1 MFTIFKEEKV
11 ITAGILVFLCLS
23 VLVRLMLAWMY
34 HTMIRETD
42 NMATTGNRLLKQC
55 KVKFANCYQL
65 NGGVSNIPVF
75 VDKFLNRLSFGHL
88 SFDAWY
94 HLSGQCMLFSVI
106 FAGVGICK
114 GILDGRML
122 GEILPFYIAS
132 FLGLYLYFSLSALV
146 DIKGKRRVLKT
157 NLIDYL
163 SVSAGEPLVQVNG
176 ENTENTIFDLEQSL
190 QKAQKELEEAEKN
203 AAYAN
208 AVAPIDGMVIG
219 LSITPGQEITA
230 SATALTISDTNTVT
244 ISATVDERNVSYLK
258 VGMGVDLNQ
267 WGNPSFGTISSVS
280 LSSSVNNGVATYP
293 FTIEADNADGTL
305 QINSNINYN
314 LTASQSD
321 NCLVL
326 PIQAVRTVG
335 LEDGTSAT
343 VVYLKADSMPDN
355 AIELPYSDETIPEGF
370 YPVQVEIGIQ
380 DNNNVEIK
388 SGVEQGAEVFTQYM
402 TGSATSWDNYGM
414 VY

>member
-1 MFTIFKEEKV
+1 MKNRTKQDIYTLYLRKRRKGVLRMFTIFKEEKV

-94 HLSGQCMLFSVI
+94 HLSGQFMLFSVV

-122 GEILPFYIAS
+122 GEILPYYIAS
-132 FLGLYLYFSLSALV
+132 FLGLYLYFSLSAMI

-163 SVSAGEPLVQVNG
+163 ENHLSGRIPVTEQDYERLYGASKLPGRRTVELMPIRGRAAQPQEMVRETEREVFSVEHEMPGK
-176 ENTENTIFDLEQSL
+176 TEDR
-190 QKAQKELEEAEKN
+190 
-203 AAYAN
+203 
-208 AVAPIDGMVIG
+208 GM
-219 LSITPGQEITA
+219 SQQ
-230 SATALTISDTNTVT
+230 
-244 ISATVDERNVSYLK
+244 DE
-258 VGMGVDLNQ
+258 
-267 WGNPSFGTISSVS
+267 
-280 LSSSVNNGVATYP
+280 SSSVT
-293 FTIEADNADGTL
+293 EEEL
-305 QINSNINYN
+305 QALLQEL
-314 LTASQSD
+314 LT
-321 NCLVL
+321 V
-326 PIQAVRTVG
+326 
-335 LEDGTSAT
+335 
-343 VVYLKADSMPDN
+343 
-355 AIELPYSDETIPEGF
+355 
-370 YPVQVEIGIQ
+370 
-380 DNNNVEIK
+380 
-388 SGVEQGAEVFTQYM
+388 
-402 TGSATSWDNYGM
+402 
-414 VY
+414 

>member
-1 MFTIFKEEKV
+1 MKNRTKQDIYTLYLRKRRKGVLRMFTIFKEEKV

-132 FLGLYLYFSLSALV
+132 FLGLYLYFSLSAMI

-163 SVSAGEPLVQVNG
+163 
-176 ENTENTIFDLEQSL
+176 ENHLSGRIPVTEQDYERLYGASKL
-190 QKAQKELEEAEKN
+190 
-203 AAYAN
+203 
-208 AVAPIDGMVIG
+208 
-219 LSITPGQEITA
+219 PG
-230 SATALTISDTNTVT
+230 
-244 ISATVDERNVSYLK
+244 R
-258 VGMGVDLNQ
+258 
-267 WGNPSFGTISSVS
+267 
-280 LSSSVNNGVATYP
+280 
-293 FTIEADNADGTL
+293 
-305 QINSNINYN
+305 
-314 LTASQSD
+314 
-321 NCLVL
+321 
-326 PIQAVRTVG
+326 RTVE
-335 LEDGTSAT
+335 L
-343 VVYLKADSMPDN
+343 MPIRGR
-355 AIELPYSDETIPEGF
+355 AAQPQEMVRETGR
-370 YPVQVEIGIQ
+370 
-380 DNNNVEIK
+380 
-388 SGVEQGAEVFTQYM
+388 EVF
-402 TGSATSWDNYGM
+402 SAEHEMPGKMEDRGM
-414 VY
+414 AQQDESSRVTEEELQALLQELLTV

>member
-1 MFTIFKEEKV
+1 MKNRTKQDIYTLYLRKRRKGVLRMFTIFKEEKV

-94 HLSGQCMLFSVI
+94 HLAGQCMLFSVI

-163 SVSAGEPLVQVNG
+163 ENHLSGRIPVTEQDYERLYGASKLPGRRTVELMPIRGRAVQPQEMVRETEREVFSVEHVIPGK
-176 ENTENTIFDLEQSL
+176 TEDR
-190 QKAQKELEEAEKN
+190 
-203 AAYAN
+203 
-208 AVAPIDGMVIG
+208 GM
-219 LSITPGQEITA
+219 SQQ
-230 SATALTISDTNTVT
+230 
-244 ISATVDERNVSYLK
+244 DE
-258 VGMGVDLNQ
+258 
-267 WGNPSFGTISSVS
+267 
-280 LSSSVNNGVATYP
+280 SSSVT
-293 FTIEADNADGTL
+293 EEEL
-305 QINSNINYN
+305 QALLQEL
-314 LTASQSD
+314 LT
-321 NCLVL
+321 V
-326 PIQAVRTVG
+326 
-335 LEDGTSAT
+335 
-343 VVYLKADSMPDN
+343 
-355 AIELPYSDETIPEGF
+355 
-370 YPVQVEIGIQ
+370 
-380 DNNNVEIK
+380 
-388 SGVEQGAEVFTQYM
+388 
-402 TGSATSWDNYGM
+402 
-414 VY
+414 

>member
-1 MFTIFKEEKV
+1 MKNRTKQDIYTLYLRKRRKGVLRMFTIFKEEKV

-94 HLSGQCMLFSVI
+94 HLSGQCMLFSVV

-122 GEILPFYIAS
+122 GEILPYYIAS
-132 FLGLYLYFSLSALV
+132 FLGLYLYFSLSAMI

-163 SVSAGEPLVQVNG
+163 EKSPVRQDPGDGAGLRETVWSTESSRQADCRADADPGQGSAAAGDGPGGRKRGVFRGTCDTRENGRQRHVSAGGIFKRHGGRITGTFAGTAYCVING
-176 ENTENTIFDLEQSL
+176 NDFDIHLEN
-190 QKAQKELEEAEKN
+190 
-203 AAYAN
+203 
-208 AVAPIDGMVIG
+208 GM
-219 LSITPGQEITA
+219 
-230 SATALTISDTNTVT
+230 
-244 ISATVDERNVSYLK
+244 
-258 VGMGVDLNQ
+258 
-267 WGNPSFGTISSVS
+267 
-280 LSSSVNNGVATYP
+280 
-293 FTIEADNADGTL
+293 
-305 QINSNINYN
+305 
-314 LTASQSD
+314 
-321 NCLVL
+321 
-326 PIQAVRTVG
+326 
-335 LEDGTSAT
+335 
-343 VVYLKADSMPDN
+343 
-355 AIELPYSDETIPEGF
+355 
-370 YPVQVEIGIQ
+370 
-380 DNNNVEIK
+380 
-388 SGVEQGAEVFTQYM
+388 
-402 TGSATSWDNYGM
+402 
-414 VY
+414 

>member
-163 SVSAGEPLVQVNG
+163 ENHLSGRIPVTEQDYVRLYGAPKLPGRRTVELMPIRGRAAQPQEMARETGREVFSAEHEMSGE
-176 ENTENTIFDLEQSL
+176 TEDR
-190 QKAQKELEEAEKN
+190 
-203 AAYAN
+203 
-208 AVAPIDGMVIG
+208 GM
-219 LSITPGQEITA
+219 SQQ
-230 SATALTISDTNTVT
+230 
-244 ISATVDERNVSYLK
+244 DE
-258 VGMGVDLNQ
+258 
-267 WGNPSFGTISSVS
+267 
-280 LSSSVNNGVATYP
+280 SSSVT
-293 FTIEADNADGTL
+293 EEEL
-305 QINSNINYN
+305 QALLQEL
-314 LTASQSD
+314 LT
-321 NCLVL
+321 V
-326 PIQAVRTVG
+326 
-335 LEDGTSAT
+335 
-343 VVYLKADSMPDN
+343 
-355 AIELPYSDETIPEGF
+355 
-370 YPVQVEIGIQ
+370 
-380 DNNNVEIK
+380 
-388 SGVEQGAEVFTQYM
+388 
-402 TGSATSWDNYGM
+402 
-414 VY
+414 

>member
-1 MFTIFKEEKV
+1 MKNRTKQDIYTLYLRKRRKGVLRMFTIFKEEKV

-163 SVSAGEPLVQVNG
+163 ENHLSGRIPVTEQDYERLYGASKLPGRRTVELMPIRGRAVQPQEMVRETEREVFSAEHVIPGK
-176 ENTENTIFDLEQSL
+176 TEDR
-190 QKAQKELEEAEKN
+190 
-203 AAYAN
+203 
-208 AVAPIDGMVIG
+208 GM
-219 LSITPGQEITA
+219 SQQ
-230 SATALTISDTNTVT
+230 
-244 ISATVDERNVSYLK
+244 DE
-258 VGMGVDLNQ
+258 
-267 WGNPSFGTISSVS
+267 
-280 LSSSVNNGVATYP
+280 SSSVT
-293 FTIEADNADGTL
+293 EEEL
-305 QINSNINYN
+305 QALLQEL
-314 LTASQSD
+314 LT
-321 NCLVL
+321 V
-326 PIQAVRTVG
+326 
-335 LEDGTSAT
+335 
-343 VVYLKADSMPDN
+343 
-355 AIELPYSDETIPEGF
+355 
-370 YPVQVEIGIQ
+370 
-380 DNNNVEIK
+380 
-388 SGVEQGAEVFTQYM
+388 
-402 TGSATSWDNYGM
+402 
-414 VY
+414 

>member
-1 MFTIFKEEKV
+1 MKNRTKQDIYTLYLRKRRKGVLRMFTIFKEEKV

-106 FAGVGICK
+106 FAGMGICK

-163 SVSAGEPLVQVNG
+163 ENHLSGRIPVTEQDYERLYGASKLPGRRTVELMPIRGRTAQPQEMVRETGREVFSVEHVIPGK
-176 ENTENTIFDLEQSL
+176 TEDR
-190 QKAQKELEEAEKN
+190 
-203 AAYAN
+203 
-208 AVAPIDGMVIG
+208 GM
-219 LSITPGQEITA
+219 SQQ
-230 SATALTISDTNTVT
+230 
-244 ISATVDERNVSYLK
+244 DE
-258 VGMGVDLNQ
+258 
-267 WGNPSFGTISSVS
+267 
-280 LSSSVNNGVATYP
+280 SSSVT
-293 FTIEADNADGTL
+293 EEEL
-305 QINSNINYN
+305 QALLQEL
-314 LTASQSD
+314 LT
-321 NCLVL
+321 V
-326 PIQAVRTVG
+326 
-335 LEDGTSAT
+335 
-343 VVYLKADSMPDN
+343 
-355 AIELPYSDETIPEGF
+355 
-370 YPVQVEIGIQ
+370 
-380 DNNNVEIK
+380 
-388 SGVEQGAEVFTQYM
+388 
-402 TGSATSWDNYGM
+402 
-414 VY
+414 

>member
-1 MFTIFKEEKV
+1 MEKRTKHDIYTLYLRKRRKGVLRMFTIFKEEKV

-94 HLSGQCMLFSVI
+94 HLSGQCMLFSVV

-146 DIKGKRRVLKT
+146 DIKGKQRVLKT

-163 SVSAGEPLVQVNG
+163 
-176 ENTENTIFDLEQSL
+176 ENHLSGRIPVTEQDYERLYGASKL
-190 QKAQKELEEAEKN
+190 
-203 AAYAN
+203 
-208 AVAPIDGMVIG
+208 
-219 LSITPGQEITA
+219 PG
-230 SATALTISDTNTVT
+230 
-244 ISATVDERNVSYLK
+244 R
-258 VGMGVDLNQ
+258 
-267 WGNPSFGTISSVS
+267 
-280 LSSSVNNGVATYP
+280 
-293 FTIEADNADGTL
+293 
-305 QINSNINYN
+305 
-314 LTASQSD
+314 
-321 NCLVL
+321 
-326 PIQAVRTVG
+326 RTVELMPIRG
-335 LEDGTSAT
+335 RTAQPQEMVRETGREVFSTEHEMPGKMEDRGMAQQ
-343 VVYLKADSMPDN
+343 
-355 AIELPYSDETIPEGF
+355 DETSRVTEEELQALLQELLT
-370 YPVQVEIGIQ
+370 V
-380 DNNNVEIK
+380 
-388 SGVEQGAEVFTQYM
+388 
-402 TGSATSWDNYGM
+402 
-414 VY
+414 

>member
-1 MFTIFKEEKV
+1 MKNRTKQDIYTLYLRKRRKGVLRMFTIFKEEKV

-163 SVSAGEPLVQVNG
+163 
-176 ENTENTIFDLEQSL
+176 ENHLSGRIPVTEQDYERLYGASKL
-190 QKAQKELEEAEKN
+190 
-203 AAYAN
+203 
-208 AVAPIDGMVIG
+208 
-219 LSITPGQEITA
+219 PG
-230 SATALTISDTNTVT
+230 
-244 ISATVDERNVSYLK
+244 R
-258 VGMGVDLNQ
+258 
-267 WGNPSFGTISSVS
+267 
-280 LSSSVNNGVATYP
+280 
-293 FTIEADNADGTL
+293 
-305 QINSNINYN
+305 
-314 LTASQSD
+314 
-321 NCLVL
+321 
-326 PIQAVRTVG
+326 RTVELMPIRG
-335 LEDGTSAT
+335 RTAQPQEMVRETGREVFSTEHEMPGKMEDRGMAQQ
-343 VVYLKADSMPDN
+343 
-355 AIELPYSDETIPEGF
+355 DETSRVTEEELQAPLQELLT
-370 YPVQVEIGIQ
+370 V
-380 DNNNVEIK
+380 
-388 SGVEQGAEVFTQYM
+388 
-402 TGSATSWDNYGM
+402 
-414 VY
+414 

>member
-1 MFTIFKEEKV
+1 MKNRTKQDIYTLYLRKRRKGVLRMFTIFKEERV

-163 SVSAGEPLVQVNG
+163 
-176 ENTENTIFDLEQSL
+176 ENHLSGRIPVTEQDYERLYGASKL
-190 QKAQKELEEAEKN
+190 
-203 AAYAN
+203 
-208 AVAPIDGMVIG
+208 
-219 LSITPGQEITA
+219 PG
-230 SATALTISDTNTVT
+230 
-244 ISATVDERNVSYLK
+244 R
-258 VGMGVDLNQ
+258 
-267 WGNPSFGTISSVS
+267 
-280 LSSSVNNGVATYP
+280 
-293 FTIEADNADGTL
+293 
-305 QINSNINYN
+305 
-314 LTASQSD
+314 
-321 NCLVL
+321 
-326 PIQAVRTVG
+326 RTVELMPIRG
-335 LEDGTSAT
+335 RAAQPQEMVRETGREVFSTEHEMPGKMEDRGMAQQ
-343 VVYLKADSMPDN
+343 
-355 AIELPYSDETIPEGF
+355 DETSRVTEEELQALLQELLT
-370 YPVQVEIGIQ
+370 V
-380 DNNNVEIK
+380 
-388 SGVEQGAEVFTQYM
+388 
-402 TGSATSWDNYGM
+402 
-414 VY
+414 

>member
-1 MFTIFKEEKV
+1 MKNRTKQDIYTLYLRKRRKGVLRMFTIFKEEKV
-11 ITAGILVFLCLS
+11 ITTGILVFLCLS

-163 SVSAGEPLVQVNG
+163 
-176 ENTENTIFDLEQSL
+176 ENHLSGRIPVTEQDYERLYGASKL
-190 QKAQKELEEAEKN
+190 
-203 AAYAN
+203 
-208 AVAPIDGMVIG
+208 
-219 LSITPGQEITA
+219 PG
-230 SATALTISDTNTVT
+230 
-244 ISATVDERNVSYLK
+244 R
-258 VGMGVDLNQ
+258 
-267 WGNPSFGTISSVS
+267 
-280 LSSSVNNGVATYP
+280 
-293 FTIEADNADGTL
+293 
-305 QINSNINYN
+305 
-314 LTASQSD
+314 
-321 NCLVL
+321 
-326 PIQAVRTVG
+326 RTVELMPIRG
-335 LEDGTSAT
+335 RTAQPQEMVRETGREVFSTEHEMPGKTEDRGMAQQ
-343 VVYLKADSMPDN
+343 
-355 AIELPYSDETIPEGF
+355 DETSRVTEEELQALLQELLT
-370 YPVQVEIGIQ
+370 V
-380 DNNNVEIK
+380 
-388 SGVEQGAEVFTQYM
+388 
-402 TGSATSWDNYGM
+402 
-414 VY
+414 

>member
-1 MFTIFKEEKV
+1 MKNRTKQDIYTLYLRKRRKGVLRMFTIFKEEKV

-163 SVSAGEPLVQVNG
+163 
-176 ENTENTIFDLEQSL
+176 ENHLSGRIPVTEQDYERLYGASKL
-190 QKAQKELEEAEKN
+190 
-203 AAYAN
+203 
-208 AVAPIDGMVIG
+208 
-219 LSITPGQEITA
+219 PG
-230 SATALTISDTNTVT
+230 
-244 ISATVDERNVSYLK
+244 R
-258 VGMGVDLNQ
+258 
-267 WGNPSFGTISSVS
+267 
-280 LSSSVNNGVATYP
+280 
-293 FTIEADNADGTL
+293 
-305 QINSNINYN
+305 
-314 LTASQSD
+314 
-321 NCLVL
+321 
-326 PIQAVRTVG
+326 RTVE
-335 LEDGTSAT
+335 L
-343 VVYLKADSMPDN
+343 MPIRGRT
-355 AIELPYSDETIPEGF
+355 AQPQEMVRETEREVFSTEHEMPGKMEARGMAQQDETSRVTEEELQALLQELLT
-370 YPVQVEIGIQ
+370 V
-380 DNNNVEIK
+380 
-388 SGVEQGAEVFTQYM
+388 
-402 TGSATSWDNYGM
+402 
-414 VY
+414 

>member
-1 MFTIFKEEKV
+1 MKNRTKQDIYTLYLRKRRKGVLRMFTIFKEEKV

-163 SVSAGEPLVQVNG
+163 
-176 ENTENTIFDLEQSL
+176 ENHLSGRIPVTEQDYERLYGASKL
-190 QKAQKELEEAEKN
+190 
-203 AAYAN
+203 
-208 AVAPIDGMVIG
+208 
-219 LSITPGQEITA
+219 PG
-230 SATALTISDTNTVT
+230 
-244 ISATVDERNVSYLK
+244 R
-258 VGMGVDLNQ
+258 
-267 WGNPSFGTISSVS
+267 
-280 LSSSVNNGVATYP
+280 
-293 FTIEADNADGTL
+293 
-305 QINSNINYN
+305 
-314 LTASQSD
+314 
-321 NCLVL
+321 
-326 PIQAVRTVG
+326 RTVELMPIRG
-335 LEDGTSAT
+335 RTAQPQEMVRETGREVFSTEHEMPGKMEDRGMA
-343 VVYLKADSMPDN
+343 KQ
-355 AIELPYSDETIPEGF
+355 DETSRVTEEELQALLQELLT
-370 YPVQVEIGIQ
+370 V
-380 DNNNVEIK
+380 
-388 SGVEQGAEVFTQYM
+388 
-402 TGSATSWDNYGM
+402 
-414 VY
+414 

>member
-1 MFTIFKEEKV
+1 MEKRTKRDIYTLYLRKRRKGVLRMFTIFKEEKV

-146 DIKGKRRVLKT
+146 DIKGKQRVLKT

-163 SVSAGEPLVQVNG
+163 
-176 ENTENTIFDLEQSL
+176 ENHLSGRIPVTEQDYERLYGASKLPGRRTVELMPIRGRA
-190 QKAQKELEEAEKN
+190 AQPQEMVRETGREVFSTEHEMPGKME
-203 AAYAN
+203 
-208 AVAPIDGMVIG
+208 DRGMA
-219 LSITPGQEITA
+219 QQ
-230 SATALTISDTNTVT
+230 
-244 ISATVDERNVSYLK
+244 DE
-258 VGMGVDLNQ
+258 
-267 WGNPSFGTISSVS
+267 
-280 LSSSVNNGVATYP
+280 SSSVT
-293 FTIEADNADGTL
+293 EEEL
-305 QINSNINYN
+305 QALLQEL
-314 LTASQSD
+314 LT
-321 NCLVL
+321 V
-326 PIQAVRTVG
+326 
-335 LEDGTSAT
+335 
-343 VVYLKADSMPDN
+343 
-355 AIELPYSDETIPEGF
+355 
-370 YPVQVEIGIQ
+370 
-380 DNNNVEIK
+380 
-388 SGVEQGAEVFTQYM
+388 
-402 TGSATSWDNYGM
+402 
-414 VY
+414 

>member
-1 MFTIFKEEKV
+1 MKNRTKQDIYTLYLRKRRKGVLRMFTIFKEEKV

-163 SVSAGEPLVQVNG
+163 
-176 ENTENTIFDLEQSL
+176 ENHLSGRIPVTEQDYERLYGASKL
-190 QKAQKELEEAEKN
+190 
-203 AAYAN
+203 
-208 AVAPIDGMVIG
+208 
-219 LSITPGQEITA
+219 PG
-230 SATALTISDTNTVT
+230 
-244 ISATVDERNVSYLK
+244 R
-258 VGMGVDLNQ
+258 
-267 WGNPSFGTISSVS
+267 
-280 LSSSVNNGVATYP
+280 
-293 FTIEADNADGTL
+293 
-305 QINSNINYN
+305 
-314 LTASQSD
+314 
-321 NCLVL
+321 
-326 PIQAVRTVG
+326 RTVELMPIRG
-335 LEDGTSAT
+335 RTAQPQEMVRETGREVFSTEHEMPGKMEDRGMAQQ
-343 VVYLKADSMPDN
+343 
-355 AIELPYSDETIPEGF
+355 DETSKVTEEELQALLQELLT
-370 YPVQVEIGIQ
+370 V
-380 DNNNVEIK
+380 
-388 SGVEQGAEVFTQYM
+388 
-402 TGSATSWDNYGM
+402 
-414 VY
+414 

>member
-94 HLSGQCMLFSVI
+94 HLSGQCMLFSVV

-146 DIKGKRRVLKT
+146 DIKGKQRVLKT

-163 SVSAGEPLVQVNG
+163 
-176 ENTENTIFDLEQSL
+176 ENHLSGRIPVTEQDYERLYGASKL
-190 QKAQKELEEAEKN
+190 
-203 AAYAN
+203 
-208 AVAPIDGMVIG
+208 
-219 LSITPGQEITA
+219 PG
-230 SATALTISDTNTVT
+230 
-244 ISATVDERNVSYLK
+244 R
-258 VGMGVDLNQ
+258 
-267 WGNPSFGTISSVS
+267 
-280 LSSSVNNGVATYP
+280 
-293 FTIEADNADGTL
+293 
-305 QINSNINYN
+305 
-314 LTASQSD
+314 
-321 NCLVL
+321 
-326 PIQAVRTVG
+326 RTVE
-335 LEDGTSAT
+335 L
-343 VVYLKADSMPDN
+343 MPIRGR
-355 AIELPYSDETIPEGF
+355 AAQPQEMVRETGR
-370 YPVQVEIGIQ
+370 
-380 DNNNVEIK
+380 
-388 SGVEQGAEVFTQYM
+388 EVFSTEHEM
-402 TGSATSWDNYGM
+402 PGKMEDRGM
-414 VY
+414 AQQDESSRVTEEELQALLQELLTV

>member
-1 MFTIFKEEKV
+1 MKNRTKQDIYTLYLRKRRKGVLRMFTIFKEEKV

-106 FAGVGICK
+106 FAGMGICK

-163 SVSAGEPLVQVNG
+163 ENHLSGRIPVTEQDYERLYGASKLPSRRTVELMPIRGRAAQPQEMVRETGREVFSAEHAIPGK
-176 ENTENTIFDLEQSL
+176 TEDR
-190 QKAQKELEEAEKN
+190 
-203 AAYAN
+203 
-208 AVAPIDGMVIG
+208 GM
-219 LSITPGQEITA
+219 SQQ
-230 SATALTISDTNTVT
+230 
-244 ISATVDERNVSYLK
+244 DE
-258 VGMGVDLNQ
+258 
-267 WGNPSFGTISSVS
+267 
-280 LSSSVNNGVATYP
+280 SSSVT
-293 FTIEADNADGTL
+293 EEEL
-305 QINSNINYN
+305 QALLQEL
-314 LTASQSD
+314 LT
-321 NCLVL
+321 V
-326 PIQAVRTVG
+326 
-335 LEDGTSAT
+335 
-343 VVYLKADSMPDN
+343 
-355 AIELPYSDETIPEGF
+355 
-370 YPVQVEIGIQ
+370 
-380 DNNNVEIK
+380 
-388 SGVEQGAEVFTQYM
+388 
-402 TGSATSWDNYGM
+402 
-414 VY
+414 

>member
-1 MFTIFKEEKV
+1 MKNRTKQDIYTLYLRKRRKGVLRMFTIFKEEKV

-94 HLSGQCMLFSVI
+94 HLSGQCMLYSVI

-163 SVSAGEPLVQVNG
+163 
-176 ENTENTIFDLEQSL
+176 ENHLSGRIPVTEQDYERLYGASKL
-190 QKAQKELEEAEKN
+190 
-203 AAYAN
+203 
-208 AVAPIDGMVIG
+208 
-219 LSITPGQEITA
+219 PG
-230 SATALTISDTNTVT
+230 
-244 ISATVDERNVSYLK
+244 R
-258 VGMGVDLNQ
+258 
-267 WGNPSFGTISSVS
+267 
-280 LSSSVNNGVATYP
+280 
-293 FTIEADNADGTL
+293 
-305 QINSNINYN
+305 
-314 LTASQSD
+314 
-321 NCLVL
+321 
-326 PIQAVRTVG
+326 RTVELMPIRG
-335 LEDGTSAT
+335 RTAQPQEMVRETGREVFSTEHEMPGKMEDRGMAQQ
-343 VVYLKADSMPDN
+343 
-355 AIELPYSDETIPEGF
+355 DETSRVTEEELQALLQELLT
-370 YPVQVEIGIQ
+370 V
-380 DNNNVEIK
+380 
-388 SGVEQGAEVFTQYM
+388 
-402 TGSATSWDNYGM
+402 
-414 VY
+414 

>member
-1 MFTIFKEEKV
+1 MKNRTKQDIYTLYLRKRRKGVLRMFTIFKEEKV

-94 HLSGQCMLFSVI
+94 HLSGQFMLFSVI

-163 SVSAGEPLVQVNG
+163 
-176 ENTENTIFDLEQSL
+176 ENHLSGRIPVTEQDYERLYGASKL
-190 QKAQKELEEAEKN
+190 
-203 AAYAN
+203 
-208 AVAPIDGMVIG
+208 
-219 LSITPGQEITA
+219 PG
-230 SATALTISDTNTVT
+230 
-244 ISATVDERNVSYLK
+244 R
-258 VGMGVDLNQ
+258 
-267 WGNPSFGTISSVS
+267 
-280 LSSSVNNGVATYP
+280 
-293 FTIEADNADGTL
+293 
-305 QINSNINYN
+305 
-314 LTASQSD
+314 
-321 NCLVL
+321 
-326 PIQAVRTVG
+326 RTVE
-335 LEDGTSAT
+335 L
-343 VVYLKADSMPDN
+343 MPIRGR
-355 AIELPYSDETIPEGF
+355 AAQPQEMVRETGR
-370 YPVQVEIGIQ
+370 
-380 DNNNVEIK
+380 
-388 SGVEQGAEVFTQYM
+388 EVFSTEHEM
-402 TGSATSWDNYGM
+402 PGKMEDRGM
-414 VY
+414 AQQDESSRVTEEELQALLQELLTV

>member
-1 MFTIFKEEKV
+1 MKNRTKQDIYTLYLRKRRKGVLRMFTIFKEEKV

-163 SVSAGEPLVQVNG
+163 
-176 ENTENTIFDLEQSL
+176 ENHLSGRIPVTEQDYERLYGASKLPGRRTVELMPIRGRA
-190 QKAQKELEEAEKN
+190 AQ
-203 AAYAN
+203 
-208 AVAPIDGMVIG
+208 P
-219 LSITPGQEITA
+219 QEIVRETGREVF
-230 SATALTISDTNTVT
+230 STEHEMPGKMED
-244 ISATVDERNVSYLK
+244 R
-258 VGMGVDLNQ
+258 GMAQ
-267 WGNPSFGTISSVS
+267 
-280 LSSSVNNGVATYP
+280 
-293 FTIEADNADGTL
+293 
-305 QINSNINYN
+305 Q
-314 LTASQSD
+314 
-321 NCLVL
+321 
-326 PIQAVRTVG
+326 
-335 LEDGTSAT
+335 
-343 VVYLKADSMPDN
+343 
-355 AIELPYSDETIPEGF
+355 DETSRVTEEELQALLQELLT
-370 YPVQVEIGIQ
+370 V
-380 DNNNVEIK
+380 
-388 SGVEQGAEVFTQYM
+388 
-402 TGSATSWDNYGM
+402 
-414 VY
+414 

>member
-1 MFTIFKEEKV
+1 MKNRTKQDIYTLYLRKRRKGVLRMFTIFKEEKV

-94 HLSGQCMLFSVI
+94 HLSGQFMLFSVI

-163 SVSAGEPLVQVNG
+163 
-176 ENTENTIFDLEQSL
+176 ENHLSGRIPVTEQDYERLYGASKL
-190 QKAQKELEEAEKN
+190 
-203 AAYAN
+203 
-208 AVAPIDGMVIG
+208 
-219 LSITPGQEITA
+219 PG
-230 SATALTISDTNTVT
+230 
-244 ISATVDERNVSYLK
+244 R
-258 VGMGVDLNQ
+258 
-267 WGNPSFGTISSVS
+267 
-280 LSSSVNNGVATYP
+280 
-293 FTIEADNADGTL
+293 
-305 QINSNINYN
+305 
-314 LTASQSD
+314 
-321 NCLVL
+321 
-326 PIQAVRTVG
+326 RTVELMPIRG
-335 LEDGTSAT
+335 RAAQPQEMVRETGREVFSTEHEMPGKMEDRGMAQQ
-343 VVYLKADSMPDN
+343 
-355 AIELPYSDETIPEGF
+355 DETSRVTEEELQALLQELLT
-370 YPVQVEIGIQ
+370 V
-380 DNNNVEIK
+380 
-388 SGVEQGAEVFTQYM
+388 
-402 TGSATSWDNYGM
+402 
-414 VY
+414 

>member
-1 MFTIFKEEKV
+1 MKNRTKQDIYTLYLRKRRKGVLRMFTIFKEEKV

-163 SVSAGEPLVQVNG
+163 
-176 ENTENTIFDLEQSL
+176 ENHLSGRIPVTEQDYERLYGASKL
-190 QKAQKELEEAEKN
+190 
-203 AAYAN
+203 
-208 AVAPIDGMVIG
+208 
-219 LSITPGQEITA
+219 PG
-230 SATALTISDTNTVT
+230 
-244 ISATVDERNVSYLK
+244 R
-258 VGMGVDLNQ
+258 
-267 WGNPSFGTISSVS
+267 
-280 LSSSVNNGVATYP
+280 
-293 FTIEADNADGTL
+293 
-305 QINSNINYN
+305 
-314 LTASQSD
+314 
-321 NCLVL
+321 
-326 PIQAVRTVG
+326 RTVE
-335 LEDGTSAT
+335 L
-343 VVYLKADSMPDN
+343 MPIRGR
-355 AIELPYSDETIPEGF
+355 AVQPQEMVRETGREVFSTEHEMPGKMEARGMAQQDETSRVTEEELQALLQELLT
-370 YPVQVEIGIQ
+370 V
-380 DNNNVEIK
+380 
-388 SGVEQGAEVFTQYM
+388 
-402 TGSATSWDNYGM
+402 
-414 VY
+414 

>member
-1 MFTIFKEEKV
+1 MKNRTKQDIYTLYLRKRRKGVLRMFTIFKEEKV

-106 FAGVGICK
+106 FAGMGICK

-146 DIKGKRRVLKT
+146 DIKGKRRGLKT

-163 SVSAGEPLVQVNG
+163 
-176 ENTENTIFDLEQSL
+176 ENHLSGRIPVTEQDYERLYGASKL
-190 QKAQKELEEAEKN
+190 
-203 AAYAN
+203 
-208 AVAPIDGMVIG
+208 
-219 LSITPGQEITA
+219 PG
-230 SATALTISDTNTVT
+230 
-244 ISATVDERNVSYLK
+244 R
-258 VGMGVDLNQ
+258 
-267 WGNPSFGTISSVS
+267 
-280 LSSSVNNGVATYP
+280 
-293 FTIEADNADGTL
+293 
-305 QINSNINYN
+305 
-314 LTASQSD
+314 
-321 NCLVL
+321 
-326 PIQAVRTVG
+326 RTVELMPIRG
-335 LEDGTSAT
+335 RTAQPQEMVRETGREVFSTEHEMPGKMEDRGMAQQ
-343 VVYLKADSMPDN
+343 
-355 AIELPYSDETIPEGF
+355 DETSRVTEEELQALLQELLT
-370 YPVQVEIGIQ
+370 V
-380 DNNNVEIK
+380 
-388 SGVEQGAEVFTQYM
+388 
-402 TGSATSWDNYGM
+402 
-414 VY
+414 

>member
-163 SVSAGEPLVQVNG
+163 ENHLSGRIPVTEQDYVRLYGAPKLSGRRTVELMPIRGRAAQPQEMVRETGREVFSAEHEMPGK
-176 ENTENTIFDLEQSL
+176 TEDS
-190 QKAQKELEEAEKN
+190 
-203 AAYAN
+203 
-208 AVAPIDGMVIG
+208 GM
-219 LSITPGQEITA
+219 SQQ
-230 SATALTISDTNTVT
+230 
-244 ISATVDERNVSYLK
+244 DE
-258 VGMGVDLNQ
+258 
-267 WGNPSFGTISSVS
+267 
-280 LSSSVNNGVATYP
+280 SSSVT
-293 FTIEADNADGTL
+293 EEEL
-305 QINSNINYN
+305 QALLQEL
-314 LTASQSD
+314 LT
-321 NCLVL
+321 V
-326 PIQAVRTVG
+326 
-335 LEDGTSAT
+335 
-343 VVYLKADSMPDN
+343 
-355 AIELPYSDETIPEGF
+355 
-370 YPVQVEIGIQ
+370 
-380 DNNNVEIK
+380 
-388 SGVEQGAEVFTQYM
+388 
-402 TGSATSWDNYGM
+402 
-414 VY
+414 

>member
-1 MFTIFKEEKV
+1 MKNRTKQDIYTLYLRKRRKGVLRMFTIFKEEKV

-94 HLSGQCMLFSVI
+94 HLSGQCMLFSVV

-146 DIKGKRRVLKT
+146 DIKGKQRILKT

-163 SVSAGEPLVQVNG
+163 
-176 ENTENTIFDLEQSL
+176 ENHLSGRIPVTEQDYERLYGASKLPGRRTVELMPIRGRA
-190 QKAQKELEEAEKN
+190 AQPQEMVRETGREVFSTEHEMPGKME
-203 AAYAN
+203 
-208 AVAPIDGMVIG
+208 DRGM
-219 LSITPGQEITA
+219 SQQ
-230 SATALTISDTNTVT
+230 
-244 ISATVDERNVSYLK
+244 DE
-258 VGMGVDLNQ
+258 
-267 WGNPSFGTISSVS
+267 
-280 LSSSVNNGVATYP
+280 SSSVT
-293 FTIEADNADGTL
+293 EEEL
-305 QINSNINYN
+305 QALLQEL
-314 LTASQSD
+314 LT
-321 NCLVL
+321 V
-326 PIQAVRTVG
+326 
-335 LEDGTSAT
+335 
-343 VVYLKADSMPDN
+343 
-355 AIELPYSDETIPEGF
+355 
-370 YPVQVEIGIQ
+370 
-380 DNNNVEIK
+380 
-388 SGVEQGAEVFTQYM
+388 
-402 TGSATSWDNYGM
+402 
-414 VY
+414 

>member
-1 MFTIFKEEKV
+1 MKNRTKQDIYTLYLRKRRKGVLRMFTIFKEEKV

-106 FAGVGICK
+106 FAGMGICK

-163 SVSAGEPLVQVNG
+163 
-176 ENTENTIFDLEQSL
+176 ENHLSGRIPVTEQDYERLYGASNL
-190 QKAQKELEEAEKN
+190 
-203 AAYAN
+203 
-208 AVAPIDGMVIG
+208 
-219 LSITPGQEITA
+219 PG
-230 SATALTISDTNTVT
+230 
-244 ISATVDERNVSYLK
+244 R
-258 VGMGVDLNQ
+258 
-267 WGNPSFGTISSVS
+267 
-280 LSSSVNNGVATYP
+280 
-293 FTIEADNADGTL
+293 
-305 QINSNINYN
+305 
-314 LTASQSD
+314 
-321 NCLVL
+321 
-326 PIQAVRTVG
+326 RTVE
-335 LEDGTSAT
+335 L
-343 VVYLKADSMPDN
+343 MPIRGR
-355 AIELPYSDETIPEGF
+355 AAQPQEMVRETGR
-370 YPVQVEIGIQ
+370 
-380 DNNNVEIK
+380 
-388 SGVEQGAEVFTQYM
+388 EVF
-402 TGSATSWDNYGM
+402 SAEHAIPGKTEDRGM
-414 VY
+414 SQQDESSRVTEEELQALLQELLTV

>member
-1 MFTIFKEEKV
+1 MKNRTKQDIYTLYLRKRRKGVLRMFTIFKEEKV

-114 GILDGRML
+114 GILDGRMV

-163 SVSAGEPLVQVNG
+163 ENHLSGRIPVTEQDYERLYGASKLPGRRTVELMPIRGRAVQPQEMVRETEREVFSVEHVIPGK
-176 ENTENTIFDLEQSL
+176 TEDR
-190 QKAQKELEEAEKN
+190 
-203 AAYAN
+203 
-208 AVAPIDGMVIG
+208 GM
-219 LSITPGQEITA
+219 SQQ
-230 SATALTISDTNTVT
+230 
-244 ISATVDERNVSYLK
+244 DE
-258 VGMGVDLNQ
+258 
-267 WGNPSFGTISSVS
+267 
-280 LSSSVNNGVATYP
+280 SSSVT
-293 FTIEADNADGTL
+293 EEEL
-305 QINSNINYN
+305 QALLQEL
-314 LTASQSD
+314 LT
-321 NCLVL
+321 V
-326 PIQAVRTVG
+326 
-335 LEDGTSAT
+335 
-343 VVYLKADSMPDN
+343 
-355 AIELPYSDETIPEGF
+355 
-370 YPVQVEIGIQ
+370 
-380 DNNNVEIK
+380 
-388 SGVEQGAEVFTQYM
+388 
-402 TGSATSWDNYGM
+402 
-414 VY
+414 

>member
-1 MFTIFKEEKV
+1 MKNRTKQDIYTLYLRKRRKGVLRMFTIFKEEKV

-94 HLSGQCMLFSVI
+94 HLSGQCMLFSVV

-122 GEILPFYIAS
+122 GEILPYYIAS
-132 FLGLYLYFSLSALV
+132 FLGMYLYFSLSAMI

-163 SVSAGEPLVQVNG
+163 
-176 ENTENTIFDLEQSL
+176 ENHLSGRIPVTEQDYERLYGASKL
-190 QKAQKELEEAEKN
+190 
-203 AAYAN
+203 
-208 AVAPIDGMVIG
+208 
-219 LSITPGQEITA
+219 PG
-230 SATALTISDTNTVT
+230 
-244 ISATVDERNVSYLK
+244 R
-258 VGMGVDLNQ
+258 
-267 WGNPSFGTISSVS
+267 
-280 LSSSVNNGVATYP
+280 
-293 FTIEADNADGTL
+293 
-305 QINSNINYN
+305 
-314 LTASQSD
+314 
-321 NCLVL
+321 
-326 PIQAVRTVG
+326 RTVELMPIRG
-335 LEDGTSAT
+335 RAAQPQEMVRETGREVFSTEHEMPGKMEDRGMAQQ
-343 VVYLKADSMPDN
+343 
-355 AIELPYSDETIPEGF
+355 DETSRVTEEELQALLQELLT
-370 YPVQVEIGIQ
+370 V
-380 DNNNVEIK
+380 
-388 SGVEQGAEVFTQYM
+388 
-402 TGSATSWDNYGM
+402 
-414 VY
+414 

>member
-1 MFTIFKEEKV
+1 MEKRTKHDIYTLYLRKRRKGVLRMFTIFKEEKV

-94 HLSGQCMLFSVI
+94 HLSGQCMLFSVV

-146 DIKGKRRVLKT
+146 DIKGKQRVLKT

-163 SVSAGEPLVQVNG
+163 
-176 ENTENTIFDLEQSL
+176 ENHLSGRIPVTEQDYERLYGASKLPGRRTVELMPIRGRAAQPQEMVRETGREVFSTENEMPGKKEDRGMDQQDESSRVTEEEL
-190 QKAQKELEEAEKN
+190 QALLQEL
-203 AAYAN
+203 
-208 AVAPIDGMVIG
+208 
-219 LSITPGQEITA
+219 
-230 SATALTISDTNTVT
+230 LTV
-244 ISATVDERNVSYLK
+244 
-258 VGMGVDLNQ
+258 
-267 WGNPSFGTISSVS
+267 
-280 LSSSVNNGVATYP
+280 
-293 FTIEADNADGTL
+293 
-305 QINSNINYN
+305 
-314 LTASQSD
+314 
-321 NCLVL
+321 
-326 PIQAVRTVG
+326 
-335 LEDGTSAT
+335 
-343 VVYLKADSMPDN
+343 
-355 AIELPYSDETIPEGF
+355 
-370 YPVQVEIGIQ
+370 
-380 DNNNVEIK
+380 
-388 SGVEQGAEVFTQYM
+388 
-402 TGSATSWDNYGM
+402 
-414 VY
+414 

>member
-1 MFTIFKEEKV
+1 MKNRTKQDIYTLYLRKRRKGVLRMFTIFKEEKV

-163 SVSAGEPLVQVNG
+163 
-176 ENTENTIFDLEQSL
+176 ENHLSGRIPVTEQDYERLYGASKL
-190 QKAQKELEEAEKN
+190 
-203 AAYAN
+203 
-208 AVAPIDGMVIG
+208 
-219 LSITPGQEITA
+219 PG
-230 SATALTISDTNTVT
+230 
-244 ISATVDERNVSYLK
+244 R
-258 VGMGVDLNQ
+258 
-267 WGNPSFGTISSVS
+267 
-280 LSSSVNNGVATYP
+280 
-293 FTIEADNADGTL
+293 
-305 QINSNINYN
+305 
-314 LTASQSD
+314 
-321 NCLVL
+321 
-326 PIQAVRTVG
+326 RTVE
-335 LEDGTSAT
+335 L
-343 VVYLKADSMPDN
+343 MPIRGR
-355 AIELPYSDETIPEGF
+355 AAQPQEMVRETGREVFSTEHEMPGKMEARGMAQQDETSRVTEEELQALLQELLT
-370 YPVQVEIGIQ
+370 V
-380 DNNNVEIK
+380 
-388 SGVEQGAEVFTQYM
+388 
-402 TGSATSWDNYGM
+402 
-414 VY
+414 